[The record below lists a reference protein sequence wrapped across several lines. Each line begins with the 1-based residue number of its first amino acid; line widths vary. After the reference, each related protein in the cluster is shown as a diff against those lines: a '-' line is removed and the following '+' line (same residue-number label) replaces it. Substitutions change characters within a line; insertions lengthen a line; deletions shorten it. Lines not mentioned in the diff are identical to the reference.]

1 MIAFANKNQN
11 LTIVLGSLVYEFP
24 TKSADQAHLIAAR
37 SADDPLVRDLLQMA
51 CRATPKVANRHELE
65 ARDDDRM
72 RLDTGPYANIRQ
84 TVRQIK
90 EAA

>member
-72 RLDTGPYANIRQ
+72 RVYTGPYAEVAHRDRY
-84 TVRQIK
+84 VV
-90 EAA
+90 AA